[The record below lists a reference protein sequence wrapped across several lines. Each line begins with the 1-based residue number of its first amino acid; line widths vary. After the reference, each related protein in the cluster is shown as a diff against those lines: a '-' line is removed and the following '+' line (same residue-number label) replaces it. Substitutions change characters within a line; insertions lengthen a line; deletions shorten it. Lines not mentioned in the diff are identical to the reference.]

1 MLTFKAEADL
11 HQLDFQDPAYGVIKE
26 LIDVLIQPLT
36 SASGTYDFNGYGYLV
51 LVEEGDLDGVIDL
64 PEIDCAFE
72 DVLWEGASMRDGFY
86 YAIYLANDEFGIG
99 FVIPDADWLKPEH
112 RDLLDEMVAY

>member
-11 HQLDFQDPAYGVIKE
+11 HQLDFQDPAYAVIKE
-26 LIDVLIQPLT
+26 LIDLLIKPLT
-36 SASGTYDFNGYGYLV
+36 PASGGYDFNGYGYLV

-64 PEIDCAFE
+64 PEIACTFE
-72 DVLWEGASMRDGFY
+72 EVLWEGASMRDGFY

>member
-11 HQLDFQDPAYGVIKE
+11 HQLDCKDPAYAVIKE
-26 LIDVLIQPLT
+26 LIDVLIKPLT
-36 SASGTYDFNGYGYLV
+36 PDSGTYDFNGYGYLV

-99 FVIPDADWLKPEH
+99 FVIPDADWLKLEH
-112 RDLLDEMVAY
+112 RTLLDEMVAY